1 MGSDPIAL
9 PMLEAHFGRAGGAV
23 SLVGVFTQ
31 PDRPRGRGHQVRG
44 NAIKEWAGE
53 RAIPVYQPER
63 CDEAAIGRLAQMRPD
78 LVLVMAFGQ
87 LLPKAMLEMLPGGF
101 LNLHASRLPRLR
113 GASPIQTAIATGL
126 EETAVSLMRMVPR
139 MDAGPVADIEPV
151 AIAEDATVATLSAAL
166 GQACVPLM
174 GRAFAAIG
182 AGGLVFTEQ
191 DPDRVT
197 YCRILSKEDAHLDF
211 AVSAQQLERRIRAL
225 NPWPGPR
232 FLYGGQEL
240 RVHEAR
246 GLSGHCGE
254 VPGTILESGPRSLVV
269 ACGSGCLDIRALQRP
284 GGRVLPT
291 EAFLRGHPMECGEIL
306 ESRPMVPLESA
317 TR

>member
-9 PMLEAHFGRAGGAV
+9 PMLEATFGREGGAV
-23 SLVGVFTQ
+23 TLAGVFTQ

-44 NAIKEWAGE
+44 NAIKEWAIG

-63 CDEAAIGRLAQMRPD
+63 CDEAAIGCLAQMRPD

-87 LLPKAMLEMLPGGF
+87 LLPKAMLEMLPGRF

-113 GASPIQTAIATGL
+113 GASPIQTAIAMGL

-139 MDAGPVADIEPV
+139 MDAGPVADVEPV
-151 AIAEDATVATLSAAL
+151 AIAEDANVARLSAAL

-174 GRAFAAIG
+174 GRAFAAIES
-182 AGGLVFTEQ
+182 GGLVFTEQ
-191 DPDRVT
+191 DPDQVT

-211 AVSAQQLERRIRAL
+211 HASARELERRIRAL

-232 FLYGGQEL
+232 FPYGGQEL
-240 RVHEAR
+240 RIHEAR
-246 GLSGHCGE
+246 AVEATLAE
-254 VPGTILESGPRSLVV
+254 VPGTLLESGPRRLVV
-269 ACGSGCLDIRALQRP
+269 ACGSGCLDIGVLQRP
-284 GGRVLPT
+284 GGRALPT
-291 EAFLRGHPMECGEIL
+291 EAFLRGHPMECGAIL
-306 ESRPMVPLESA
+306 ESRPMEALERA